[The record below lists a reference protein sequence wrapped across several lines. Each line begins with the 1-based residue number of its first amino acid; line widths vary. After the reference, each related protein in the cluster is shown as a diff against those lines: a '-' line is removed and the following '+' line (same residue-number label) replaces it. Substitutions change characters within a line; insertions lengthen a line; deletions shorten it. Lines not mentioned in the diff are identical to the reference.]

1 MNVKTKRMRKQKTA
15 AGFLIGACRGHC
27 LYLRTRIPQR
37 REQGQKR
44 EQMGRR
50 PQPVTAFNSRAP
62 MTETLNQDM
71 TREKLLARSLS
82 FRS

>member
-15 AGFLIGACRGHC
+15 AGFPIGACRGHC